1 MKKLT
6 EQDIQEL
13 DRLEAIPQEKRT
25 EAQRARYRE
34 LAKRLLE
41 EKLVAWP
48 DDEED

>member
-6 EQDIQEL
+6 EREIQEL

-25 EAQRARYRE
+25 KAQRVRYRE

>member
-6 EQDIQEL
+6 ELEIQEL

-25 EAQRARYRE
+25 KKQRARYRE

>member
-6 EQDIQEL
+6 DQEIREL
-13 DRLEAIPQEKRT
+13 DQLREIPQEKRT

>member
-6 EQDIQEL
+6 EREIQEL

-25 EAQRARYRE
+25 KKQRARYRE

-48 DDEED
+48 DDMED